1 MTTFFQILTSL
12 IDQNNRVN
20 SGKLEKR
27 FAFDNLLDM
36 IKVCGKCYFLKRNV
50 RAFLNR
56 MYYFESGTDA
66 YINQIIKEDL
76 VYILDDINEI
86 IKVKFREDVA
96 RIEKMKF

>member
-27 FAFDNLLDM
+27 FAFDSLLDM
-36 IKVCGKCYFLKRNV
+36 IKVCGKCFFLKRNV

-56 MYYFESGTDA
+56 MYYFGSGTDA
-66 YINQIIKEDL
+66 YINQVIKEDL
-76 VYILDDINEI
+76 VYIL
-86 IKVKFREDVA
+86 
-96 RIEKMKF
+96 